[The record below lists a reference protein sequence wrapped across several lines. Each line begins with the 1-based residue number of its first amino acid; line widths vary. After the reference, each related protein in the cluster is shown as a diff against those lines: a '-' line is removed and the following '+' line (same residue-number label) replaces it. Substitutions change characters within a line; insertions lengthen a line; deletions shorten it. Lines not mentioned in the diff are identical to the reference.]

1 MGSQTMEAKLILV
14 GVLLVAVAFVSAQ
27 EGQTGR
33 VRGSLPRRLAS
44 ASRKGDQDTEQAP
57 SRRNRPAQD
66 DEAVLARRRLLL
78 QNNIRRRR
86 PFSQRKPAEDE
97 EVEKVTERQTLFK
110 QPPKK
115 LQSTLINDI
124 PTVDSP
130 VEKLTNPEIKAAILG
145 EPEIVRVSFKSTETP
160 STTTSAPTTTTTTT
174 TRKPFFRRFR
184 PALEARRQEENSL
197 PVEDTRQ
204 PPQERRFSNT
214 RIGARK
220 FAPTPARSQNR
231 QKAESSQPEEKP
243 VRGGLPARRRIT
255 IKKNSSQSENA
266 ANRGT
271 PRRISVKGRRRFGRP
286 TPAPTTSTTTTTTT
300 TATTTTTTTVPTK
313 SPFLPLRKEPTATV
327 APLQLATRKLSD
339 KKADAALEA
348 LLRTAAEP
356 EVSTRPAPTLP
367 TVTEALEDVKSARNE
382 EEAAL
387 LEMKE
392 DIRNIIPRKQ
402 DAQVKQNRIRVTNRA
417 RGGLRRPGAN
427 TERSQ
432 NRFKSFPSQNERQ
445 RPRSRVPPV
454 PRRLEQPRTTGG
466 SRAQVNRLPTQ
477 EDVQP
482 TSASPVT
489 EAPSVEVSTAISSI
503 GSSVA
508 TEAVEISRPTPAS
521 RVVASRPTFASRTT
535 QNLPDIPA
543 VFTDLDLPTPTVSF
557 GFSTASENVTPA
569 TFFKTPTQPAR
580 VSQSVQSNPDRFVF
594 TPRQPAVTPAPQRT
608 SIPAR
613 FPTQPARVA
622 PEPVRAAPEPARA
635 APVPTPQLVTSSQFL
650 ENRQSIAALQ
660 SNQFAQFDA
669 QFGGAVPFTSQAAT
683 QAPVQTQTSS
693 RFGGNRPFPQQRLLP
708 TVNRVAPQ
716 PTGQTNQ
723 NVVFGTQFGTQRTQF
738 RQPTRVQ
745 SVPTFASN
753 QPIRAQNQQTFAS
766 QQPVAVQ
773 TQQTFSSAPAFSSQA
788 AAPSQQTFINLPS
801 GTFTGHPAQDINI
814 NTGTFS
820 LSTGL

>member
-44 ASRKGDQDTEQAP
+44 ASREGDQDTEQAP

-86 PFSQRKPAEDE
+86 PFTQRKPAEDE

-197 PVEDTRQ
+197 PAEDTKQ

-231 QKAESSQPEEKP
+231 QKAESSQSEDKP

-286 TPAPTTSTTTTTTT
+286 TAAPTTSTTTASITTT
-300 TATTTTTTTVPTK
+300 TTTTTTTVPTK

-402 DAQVKQNRIRVTNRA
+402 DAQ
-417 RGGLRRPGAN
+417 
-427 TERSQ
+427 
-432 NRFKSFPSQNERQ
+432 
-445 RPRSRVPPV
+445 
-454 PRRLEQPRTTGG
+454 
-466 SRAQVNRLPTQ
+466 
-477 EDVQP
+477 P

-489 EAPSVEVSTAISSI
+489 DAPSVEVSTAISSI

-594 TPRQPAVTPAPQRT
+594 TPRQPAVTTAPQRT

-622 PEPVRAAPEPARA
+622 PEPVRAVPEPARA

-650 ENRQSIAALQ
+650 ENRNSIAALQ
-660 SNQFAQFDA
+660 SNQIAQFDA

-738 RQPTRVQ
+738 SQPTRVQ
-745 SVPTFASN
+745 SVPPFASN
-753 QPIRAQNQQTFAS
+753 QPIRAQSQQTFAS